1 VNEADKAIVFRT
13 EASTY
18 PNSEGEELK
27 RIITKLTADELV
39 YENPATTLG
48 SQVEA
53 VWKRV
58 K

>member
-1 VNEADKAIVFRT
+1 MNEADKTIMFRT

-18 PNSEGEELK
+18 PNSEGEEIK
-27 RIITKLTADELV
+27 RIITQLTEDELV
-39 YENPATTLG
+39 YANPATTLG
-48 SQVEA
+48 SSVEA